1 MSTDVQAPPRR
12 PGLASRLYN
21 GETSID
27 FIGRQRR
34 GFAVSAIVIGL
45 GLASLALQGLN
56 FGIEFRGGTSWDVPA
71 DVSVARVQE
80 VMAEAGF
87 PDAKVQRF
95 TPTNGEPFVRA
106 QAKVEGKDAP
116 AREAE
121 SVKVRDRLAALAP
134 GEPVSTTVVGPS
146 WGNEITKKARNAL
159 VIFFLAIAAYL
170 AIRFEIRMALAAL
183 SAVVHDILVTVGVYS
198 ITGLEVTPAS
208 VIAFLTIL
216 GYSLYDTVVV
226 FDRVDENAKAL
237 ASTGRATYSD
247 VVNLSMNQT
256 LMRSL
261 NTSLV
266 AILPILSVLVIGT
279 FVLGATTLR
288 DFGMALFIGLVTG
301 AYSSVFIASPVLAML
316 KEREPRYRQLR
327 ARLEQKGGSLGL
339 LSAAGAARAGLAGG
353 GSGSGRAKPVP
364 AGLISRP
371 PASTKAKAKSKA
383 AKAKRPAASGTGAPK
398 PSSGTASGSVVL
410 RPGSRPATVTAPGA
424 EGNGELDL
432 DTAPDADEVSE
443 PEAPAEPEVEVAAAA
458 SPDAPEAPAG
468 PGGPDGDGGAPAT
481 ASGKAGAKS
490 PAKAA
495 GKKPGSAKARRPP
508 PPSYKKAK
516 RPKR

>member
-1 MSTDVQAPPRR
+1 MSAEAAAERR
-12 PGLASRLYN
+12 PGLGSRLYN
-21 GETSID
+21 GETAID

-34 GFAVSAIVIGL
+34 GLILSALVIGL
-45 GLASLALQGLN
+45 GVVALVLQGLN

-80 VMAEAGF
+80 VMDEAGF

-95 TPTNGEPFVRA
+95 TPTSGEPFVRA
-106 QAKVEGKDAP
+106 SAKVEGRDAP

-121 SVKVRDRLAALAP
+121 SLKVRDRLATLSP

-159 VIFFLAIAAYL
+159 VVFFLAIAGYL
-170 AIRFEIRMALAAL
+170 AIRFEWRMAVAAL
-183 SAVVHDILVTVGVYS
+183 SAVIHDIFVTVGVYAM
-198 ITGLEVTPAS
+198 TGLEVTPAS
-208 VIAFLTIL
+208 VIAVLTIL

-279 FVLGATTLR
+279 FILGATTLR

-327 ARLEQKGGSLGL
+327 ARLEQRGGSGLGL
-339 LSAAGAARAGLAGG
+339 LTAAGAARAGLTSSATGK
-353 GSGSGRAKPVP
+353 AKPVP
-364 AGLISRP
+364 AGLGGRNGMQ
-371 PASTKAKAKSKA
+371 
-383 AKAKRPAASGTGAPK
+383 AKAKR
-398 PSSGTASGSVVL
+398 SSKAGGTATKPRSGSSTVVL
-410 RPGSRPATVTAPGA
+410 K
-424 EGNGELDL
+424 
-432 DTAPDADEVSE
+432 
-443 PEAPAEPEVEVAAAA
+443 
-458 SPDAPEAPAG
+458 
-468 PGGPDGDGGAPAT
+468 PGGQPAQIATSDASEEDEELTPASADDATPPPGPTGTKAKT
-481 ASGKAGAKS
+481 ASAKRPTS
-490 PAKAA
+490 
-495 GKKPGSAKARRPP
+495 SAKGKRPP
-508 PPSYKKAK
+508 PPAYKKAK
-516 RPKR
+516 RTKR

>member
-1 MSTDVQAPPRR
+1 MSTEPTSERR

-27 FIGRQRR
+27 FIGHRRR
-34 GFAVSAIVIGL
+34 GLLLSAVVIGL
-45 GLASLALQGLN
+45 GIAALALQGLN

-71 DVSVARVQE
+71 DVSVPQVQE

-95 TPTNGEPFVRA
+95 TPTSGEPFVRA
-106 QAKVEGKDAP
+106 SAKVEGKDA
-116 AREAE
+116 ATREAE
-121 SVKVRDRLAALAP
+121 SVKVRDRLATLSP

-159 VIFFLAIAAYL
+159 VVFFLAIAAYL
-170 AIRFEIRMALAAL
+170 AIRFEWRMAVAAL
-183 SAVVHDILVTVGVYS
+183 AAVVHDILVTIGVYAL
-198 ITGLEVTPAS
+198 TGLEVTPAS

-266 AILPILSVLVIGT
+266 AILPIMSVLVIGT

-288 DFGMALFIGLVTG
+288 DFGMALFIGLLTG

-327 ARLEQKGGSLGL
+327 ARLEQRGGSLGL
-339 LSAAGAARAGLAGG
+339 LSAAGAARAGL
-353 GSGSGRAKPVP
+353 SGSASSRGKPVP
-364 AGLISRP
+364 AGLGAR
-371 PASTKAKAKSKA
+371 A
-383 AKAKRPAASGTGAPK
+383 AAGPRAKRPAGKAPARS
-398 PSSGTASGSVVL
+398 PGDTSTVVL
-410 RPGSRPATVTAPGA
+410 KPGGQPTLVASPEAD
-424 EGNGELDL
+424 ELD
-432 DTAPDADEVSE
+432 DAAPVAVDE
-443 PEAPAEPEVEVAAAA
+443 PAEPAEAAQPAD
-458 SPDAPEAPAG
+458 PAPAPAG
-468 PGGPDGDGGAPAT
+468 A
-481 ASGKAGAKS
+481 
-490 PAKAA
+490 
-495 GKKPGSAKARRPP
+495 KKPSAKRPPASAKARRPP

>member
-1 MSTDVQAPPRR
+1 MSSPATSARR
-12 PGLASRLYN
+12 PGLGSRLYN
-21 GETSID
+21 GETTID

-34 GFAVSAIVIGL
+34 GLLLSALVIAL
-45 GLASLALQGLN
+45 GLAALVLQGLN

-71 DVSVARVQE
+71 DVTVPRVKE

-95 TPTNGEPFVRA
+95 TPTSGEPFVRA
-106 QAKVEGKDAP
+106 SAKVEGKDAA

-121 SVKVRDRLAALAP
+121 SVKVRDRLATLSP
-134 GEPVSTTVVGPS
+134 GEAVSTTVVGPS

-159 VIFFLAIAAYL
+159 VVFFLAIATYL
-170 AIRFEIRMALAAL
+170 ATRFEWRMAVAAL
-183 SAVVHDILVTVGVYS
+183 AAVVHDILVTIGVYS
-198 ITGLEVTPAS
+198 LTGLEVTPAS

-266 AILPILSVLVIGT
+266 AILPIVSVLVIGT

-288 DFGMALFIGLVTG
+288 DFGMALFIGLLTG

-327 ARLEQKGGSLGL
+327 ARLEQRGGASLGL
-339 LSAAGAARAGLAGG
+339 LSAAGAARAGL
-353 GSGSGRAKPVP
+353 SGSGGGKPKPVP
-364 AGLISRP
+364 ASVGGR
-371 PASTKAKAKSKA
+371 AKAP
-383 AKAKRPAASGTGAPK
+383 AKAKRSAGGGGTG
-398 PSSGTASGSVVL
+398 GTKSQGGTTTVVL
-410 RPGSRPATVTAPGA
+410 KPGGRPTLVA
-424 EGNGELDL
+424 
-432 DTAPDADEVSE
+432 APDADELDEADGPE
-443 PEAPAEPEVEVAAAA
+443 PAAVDDPAGNGGSVGEVEDVERV
-458 SPDAPEAPAG
+458 DAG
-468 PGGPDGDGGAPAT
+468 PSGT
-481 ASGKAGAKS
+481 A
-490 PAKAA
+490 
-495 GKKPGSAKARRPP
+495 KKPSAKRPPASAKARRPP

-516 RPKR
+516 RPNR

>member
-1 MSTDVQAPPRR
+1 MSGGDGVKAAAPPTEAGDGTVEREGRR
-12 PGLASRLYN
+12 PGLGSRLYN
-21 GETSID
+21 GETKID

-34 GFAVSAIVIGL
+34 GLILSAIVIGV

-56 FGIEFRGGTSWDVPA
+56 FGIEFRGGTSWDIPA

-106 QAKVEGKDAP
+106 SAKVEGKDA
-116 AREAE
+116 ATREAE

-134 GEPVSTTVVGPS
+134 GEAVSTTVVGPS

-159 VIFFLAIAAYL
+159 VVFFLAIAAYL
-170 AIRFEIRMALAAL
+170 ALRFEWRMAVAAL
-183 SAVVHDILVTVGVYS
+183 SAVVHDILVTIGVYS
-198 ITGLEVTPAS
+198 LTGLEVTPAS

-279 FVLGATTLR
+279 FILGATTLR

-327 ARLEQKGGSLGL
+327 ARLEQRGGGSLGL
-339 LSAAGAARAGLAGG
+339 LSAAGAARAGLSGGPSGKPRPVPASVGGRPAPAKAKRTDGAKAGG
-353 GSGSGRAKPVP
+353 GSATMVLKPGGRPT
-364 AGLISRP
+364 L
-371 PASTKAKAKSKA
+371 
-383 AKAKRPAASGTGAPK
+383 
-398 PSSGTASGSVVL
+398 
-410 RPGSRPATVTAPGA
+410 
-424 EGNGELDL
+424 
-432 DTAPDADEVSE
+432 
-443 PEAPAEPEVEVAAAA
+443 VA
-458 SPDAPEAPAG
+458 
-468 PGGPDGDGGAPAT
+468 GPDGDEPEDLEPVAADAAEPAGPAGPAEAGEGTEPVVPAAP
-481 ASGKAGAKS
+481 SRPKGKGS
-490 PAKAA
+490 
-495 GKKPGSAKARRPP
+495 SAKRPPTSAQARRPP

>member
-1 MSTDVQAPPRR
+1 MSAEAVAASR
-12 PGLASRLYN
+12 PGLGSRLYN
-21 GETSID
+21 GETAVD

-34 GFAVSAIVIGL
+34 GLLLSALVIGL
-45 GLASLALQGLN
+45 GVIALALQGLN

-71 DVSVARVQE
+71 DVSVGQVQDL
-80 VMAEAGF
+80 MAEAGL

-95 TPTNGEPFVRA
+95 TPTSGEPFVRA
-106 QAKVEGKDAP
+106 SAKVEGKDAA

-121 SVKVRDRLAALAP
+121 SVKVRDRLATLSP

-146 WGNEITKKARNAL
+146 WGKEITNKARNAL
-159 VIFFLAIAAYL
+159 VVFFLAIAAYL
-170 AIRFEIRMALAAL
+170 AIRFEWRMAVGALA
-183 SAVVHDILVTVGVYS
+183 AVVHDIAVTIGVYAM
-198 ITGLEVTPAS
+198 TGLEVTPAS

-266 AILPILSVLVIGT
+266 AILPIVSVLVIGT

-327 ARLEQKGGSLGL
+327 ARLEQRGGSGLGL
-339 LSAAGAARAGLAGG
+339 LTAAGVARAGL
-353 GSGSGRAKPVP
+353 SGSASGKAKPIP
-364 AGLISRP
+364 AAAGRRTGAP
-371 PASTKAKAKSKA
+371 
-383 AKAKRPAASGTGAPK
+383 AKAKRPAGGGRATSAGLPVGSTAVLK
-398 PSSGTASGSVVL
+398 PGG
-410 RPGSRPATVTAPGA
+410 RPAVTV
-424 EGNGELDL
+424 
-432 DTAPDADEVSE
+432 APDAGN
-443 PEAPAEPEVEVAAAA
+443 PAEDV
-458 SPDAPEAPAG
+458 DQG
-468 PGGPDGDGGAPAT
+468 PGGEKVEPASAKKT
-481 ASGKAGAKS
+481 A
-490 PAKAA
+490 
-495 GKKPGSAKARRPP
+495 SAKAKRPP

-516 RPKR
+516 RSKR

>member
-1 MSTDVQAPPRR
+1 MSTETAAAPRR
-12 PGLASRLYN
+12 AGLGSRLYN
-21 GETSID
+21 GETNID

-34 GFAVSAIVIGL
+34 GLLLSAMVIGL
-45 GLASLALQGLN
+45 GLAALLLQGLN

-71 DVSVARVQE
+71 DVSVGRVQD
-80 VMAEAGF
+80 VMTEAGF
-87 PDAKVQRF
+87 SDAKVQRF
-95 TPTNGEPFVRA
+95 TPTSGEPFVRA
-106 QAKVEGKDAP
+106 QAKVEGKDAA

-121 SVKVRDRLAALAP
+121 SLKVRDRLATLSP
-134 GEPVSTTVVGPS
+134 GEPISTTVVGPS
-146 WGNEITKKARNAL
+146 WGNEITNKARNAL
-159 VIFFLAIAAYL
+159 VVFFLAIATYL
-170 AIRFEIRMALAAL
+170 AIRFEWRMAVAAL
-183 SAVVHDILVTVGVYS
+183 SAVVHDILVTIGVYAL
-198 ITGLEVTPAS
+198 TGLEVTPAS

-301 AYSSVFIASPVLAML
+301 AYSSVFIASPLLAWL

-327 ARLEQKGGSLGL
+327 ARLEQRGGAGIGL
-339 LSAAGAARAGLAGG
+339 LTAAGAARAGLAG
-353 GSGSGRAKPVP
+353 SGTGKAKPLP
-364 AGLISRP
+364 AKGART
-371 PASTKAKAKSKA
+371 AAA
-383 AKAKRPAASGTGAPK
+383 AKAKRPGGATATAKGRSGTSTAVLK
-398 PSSGTASGSVVL
+398 PRSQSSGVPTIEAGDGDEQEPVS
-410 RPGSRPATVTAPGA
+410 PGA
-424 EGNGELDL
+424 VDGSAD
-432 DTAPDADEVSE
+432 DAVDRV
-443 PEAPAEPEVEVAAAA
+443 
-458 SPDAPEAPAG
+458 
-468 PGGPDGDGGAPAT
+468 GA
-481 ASGKAGAKS
+481 AGAKA
-490 PAKAA
+490 PT
-495 GKKPGSAKARRPP
+495 KKPRSSGSSGSSGKARRPP
-508 PPSYKKAK
+508 PAPYKKGK

>member
-1 MSTDVQAPPRR
+1 VSAESAAARR
-12 PGLASRLYN
+12 PGLGSRLYN
-21 GETSID
+21 GETTID

-34 GFAVSAIVIGL
+34 GLLLSALVIGL
-45 GLASLALQGLN
+45 GVVALVLQGLN

-71 DVSVARVQE
+71 NVTVAQVQDVMV
-80 VMAEAGF
+80 EAGF
-87 PDAKVQRF
+87 SDAKVQRF
-95 TPTNGEPFVRA
+95 TPSNGEPFVRA
-106 QAKVEGKDAP
+106 SAQVEGKDAA

-121 SVKVRDRLAALAP
+121 SVKVRDRLATLSP
-134 GEPVSTTVVGPS
+134 GEAVSTTVVGPS

-159 VIFFLAIAAYL
+159 VVFFLAIATYL
-170 AIRFEIRMALAAL
+170 AIRFEWRMAVAAL
-183 SAVVHDILVTVGVYS
+183 AAVVHDILVTIGVYAL
-198 ITGLEVTPAS
+198 TGLEVTPAS

-288 DFGMALFIGLVTG
+288 DFGMALFIGLLTG

-327 ARLEQKGGSLGL
+327 ARLEQRGGTGLGL
-339 LSAAGAARAGLAGG
+339 LSPAGAARAGL
-353 GSGSGRAKPVP
+353 SGTGAGRAKPIP
-364 AGLISRP
+364 AAVAGRP
-371 PASTKAKAKSKA
+371 GP
-383 AKAKRPAASGTGAPK
+383 KAKRPPGGGGGGKARGGA
-398 PSSGTASGSVVL
+398 GGVVL
-410 RPGSRPATVTAPGA
+410 RPGAGPATVTAPSVVQPAGRPEPVRLEKA
-424 EGNGELDL
+424 GDQ
-432 DTAPDADEVSE
+432 PADER
-443 PEAPAEPEVEVAAAA
+443 AAEPVV
-458 SPDAPEAPAG
+458 PAG
-468 PGGPDGDGGAPAT
+468 
-481 ASGKAGAKS
+481 AGA
-490 PAKAA
+490 AKA
-495 GKKPGSAKARRPP
+495 SAKRPSGAKGRRPP
-508 PPSYKKAK
+508 PPAYKKAK

>member
-1 MSTDVQAPPRR
+1 VSIDTDAAPEVARA
-12 PGLASRLYN
+12 GLGSRLYN
-21 GETSID
+21 GETRID

-34 GFAVSAIVIGL
+34 GLLLSALVIGL
-45 GLASLALQGLN
+45 GLVALLLQGLN

-71 DVSVARVQE
+71 DVSVRQVQDI
-80 VMAEAGF
+80 MGEAGF

-95 TPTNGEPFVRA
+95 TPTSGEPFVRA
-106 QAKVEGKDAP
+106 QAKVEGDDAA

-121 SVKVRDRLAALAP
+121 SLKVRDKLATLSP

-146 WGNEITKKARNAL
+146 WGNEITNKARNAL
-159 VIFFLAIAAYL
+159 LVFFLAIAAYL
-170 AIRFEIRMALAAL
+170 AIRFELRMAAAAL
-183 SAVVHDILVTVGVYS
+183 AAVVHDILVTIGVYAL
-198 ITGLEVTPAS
+198 TGLEVTPAS

-301 AYSSVFIASPVLAML
+301 AYSSVFIASPLLAWL

-327 ARLEQKGGSLGL
+327 ARLQQRGGSGIGVLT
-339 LSAAGAARAGLAGG
+339 AAGAARAGMA
-353 GSGSGRAKPVP
+353 GSGAGRAKAAPA
-364 AGLISRP
+364 AGLSAP
-371 PASTKAKAKSKA
+371 VWGP
-383 AKAKRPAASGTGAPK
+383 AKAKRPASGAARPGPRTGAGIAPK
-398 PSSGTASGSVVL
+398 AKVLKPGGAVEPGTTASALAAS
-410 RPGSRPATVTAPGA
+410 SAPEGGA
-424 EGNGELDL
+424 VQ
-432 DTAPDADEVSE
+432 PDAG
-443 PEAPAEPEVEVAAAA
+443 EAAGGEAVTSTGTPQ
-458 SPDAPEAPAG
+458 APAG
-468 PGGPDGDGGAPAT
+468 
-481 ASGKAGAKS
+481 KS
-490 PAKAA
+490 RP
-495 GKKPGSAKARRPP
+495 SAKGRRPP
-508 PPSYKKAK
+508 PPVYRKNK
-516 RPKR
+516 RSKR